1 MTGLWE
7 VMEVGMQEPGSVT
20 YVSLESDERIHGEYE
35 AALLEVEREFGERH
49 PMYIGGREV
58 TALREF
64 EARSPIDPGILLGT
78 FPEGGEEH
86 AREGIAAANEAFLG
100 WSRRDWRERIGIVRK
115 TVDAI
120 EERLFS
126 LAALLTFEAGKTRN
140 EALAE
145 VGEAAAMLRYYCD
158 VYEQNNGY
166 IFPMHSPAPGEE
178 CRSVMRPYG
187 VWAVIS
193 PFNFPIALA
202 AGMIAGALLTGNT
215 VVFKPTS
222 KTPLAGV
229 NLYRLFTEN
238 GVPPGALNLV
248 TGPGGPFGEVVA
260 AHPDVAG
267 IAFTGSRA
275 VGTWLYR
282 QVAAVQPYHKP
293 LVAELG
299 SKNPTIVT
307 ASADIVK
314 AAEGVARAAFG
325 FAGQKCSATS
335 RVYVHSSVAERFLQV
350 LRDRVDRMEV
360 GDPRRREVAYGPL
373 IDDDARLTFQAAVE
387 EALRDGGR
395 LVAGGAVTEEGL
407 YGRGVYVRPT
417 VIADLAPDHRLFAE
431 ELFVPLLLVGTFETL
446 EEALGLANA
455 TDYGL
460 TAGIFAED
468 PEEIRRFFDEIRFGV
483 VYANRRGGATTGAWP
498 GAQPFGGWK
507 ASGTTGRGA
516 GGPYYLLSFVR
527 EQAQTRVTEQGTK
540 TP

>member
-1 MTGLWE
+1 MRGVDIPGRVTGVPE
-7 VMEVGMQEPGSVT
+7 RVDGMQESVT
-20 YVSLESDERIHGEYE
+20 YVSLESDESFHGEYE
-35 AALLEVEREFGERH
+35 AALLAIEQEFGKRH

-58 TALREF
+58 TAPGEF
-64 EARSPIDPGILLGT
+64 EARSPIDRGILLGT
-78 FPEGGEEH
+78 FFAGEKEH
-86 AREGIAAANEAFLG
+86 AREAIAAANEAFPG
-100 WSRRDWRERIGIVRK
+100 WRRRDWRERAGIVRR
-115 TVDAI
+115 TADAI
-120 EERLFS
+120 ESRLFP
-126 LAALLTFEAGKTRN
+126 LAALLTYEAGKTRY

-145 VGEAAAMLRYYCD
+145 VGEAVAMLRYYCG

-166 IFPMHSPAPGEE
+166 IVPLHSPAPGEE

-187 VWAVIS
+187 AWAVIS
-193 PFNFPIALA
+193 PFNFPVALA

-222 KTPLAGV
+222 KTPLSGV
-229 NLYRLFTEN
+229 NLYRLFIAG

-260 AHPDVAG
+260 AHPGVAG

-275 VGTWLYR
+275 VGTWLA
-282 QVAAVQPYHKP
+282 QQAAAAQPYPGP
-293 LVAELG
+293 LVAEMG
-299 SKNPTIVT
+299 SKNPVIVT
-307 ASADIVK
+307 ASADIEK
-314 AAEGVARAAFG
+314 AVEGVARAAFG
-325 FAGQKCSATS
+325 FAGQKCSAAS
-335 RVYVHSSVAERFLQV
+335 RVYVHATVAERFSTA
-350 LRDRVDRMEV
+350 LRGRVERMEV

-373 IDDDARLTFQAAVE
+373 IDDDARATFQRAVE
-387 EALRDGGR
+387 EAVRDGGR
-395 LVAGGAVTEEGL
+395 ILAGGEVPGDGL
-407 YGRGVYVRPT
+407 YVRPT
-417 VIADLAPDHRLFAE
+417 VITGLLHDHRLYAE
-431 ELFVPLLLVGTFETL
+431 ELFVPVLLVDTVETL
-446 EEALGLANA
+446 DEALALANA

-468 PEEIRRFFDEIRFGV
+468 PEEIGYFFDRIRFGV

-527 EQAQTRVTEQGTK
+527 EQAETRVTEPTV

>member
-1 MTGLWE
+1 
-7 VMEVGMQEPGSVT
+7 MQTEVT
-20 YVSLESDERIHGEYE
+20 YVSIESDESLHGEYE
-35 AALLEVEREFGERH
+35 AALLAIEREFGESH

-58 TALREF
+58 RASGEF
-64 EARSPIDPGILLGT
+64 EVRSPIDPNILLGT
-78 FPEGGEEH
+78 FAAGGEEH
-86 AREGIAAANEAFLG
+86 VREAVAAANEAFPG
-100 WSRRDWRERIGIVRK
+100 WSRQDWRERAGIARK
-115 TVDAI
+115 TADAI
-120 EERLFS
+120 EDRLFK
-126 LAALLTFEAGKTRN
+126 LAALLTYEAGKTRY

-158 VYEQNNGY
+158 VYEENDGY
-166 IFPMHSPAPGEE
+166 TTVMNSSAPGEE

-202 AGMIAGALLTGNT
+202 AGMITGALLTGNT

-229 NLYRLFTEN
+229 TLYRLFAAA

-248 TGPGGPFGEVVA
+248 TGPGGPFGEAVV

-275 VGTWLYR
+275 VGTWLAR
-282 QVAAVQPYHKP
+282 QAAAVQPYHRP
-293 LVAELG
+293 LVLELG
-299 SKNPTIVT
+299 SKNPVIVT
-307 ASADIVK
+307 ASADIEK

-325 FAGQKCSATS
+325 FAGQKCSAAS
-335 RVYVHSSVAERFLQV
+335 RVYVQSPVAERFCEA
-350 LRDRVDRMEV
+350 LRKRTEKMEV
-360 GDPRRREVAYGPL
+360 GDPRRREVAFGPL
-373 IDDDARLTFQAAVE
+373 IDDDARLTYRKAVE

-395 LVAGGAVTEEGL
+395 LVAGGTV
-407 YGRGVYVRPT
+407 RGGGYVRPT
-417 VIADLAPDHRLFAE
+417 VIAGLAHDHRLFRD
-431 ELFVPLLLVGTFETL
+431 ELFVPVLLVGTFEEL
-446 EEALGLANA
+446 DEALALANA

-468 PEEIRRFFDEIRFGV
+468 PAEIETFFEGIRFGV

-507 ASGTTGRGA
+507 ASGSTGRGA

-527 EQAQTRVTEQGTK
+527 EQAQTRVTERAAA
-540 TP
+540 P

>member
-1 MTGLWE
+1 
-7 VMEVGMQEPGSVT
+7 MQESEKVT
-20 YVSLESDERIHGEYE
+20 YVSLESDESFHGEYE
-35 AALLEVEREFGERH
+35 AALLEIEQEFGERH

-58 TALREF
+58 TAPREF
-64 EARSPIDPGILLGT
+64 EARSPIDPGILLGI
-78 FPEGGEEH
+78 FPEGGEDH
-86 AREGIAAANEAFLG
+86 AREGIAAANEAFWE
-100 WSRRDWRERIGIVRK
+100 WSRRDWRERVAIVRK
-115 TVDAI
+115 TADAI
-120 EERLFS
+120 EDRLFP
-126 LAALLTFEAGKTRN
+126 LAALLTCEAGKTRY

-145 VGEAAAMLRYYCD
+145 VGEAADMLRYYCGI
-158 VYEQNNGY
+158 YEQNNGY
-166 IFPMHSPAPGEE
+166 VFPMRSPAPGEE

-202 AGMIAGALLTGNT
+202 ASMITGALLTGNT

-222 KTPLAGV
+222 KTPLSGAT
-229 NLYRLFTEN
+229 LYRLFVES

-248 TGPGGPFGEVVA
+248 TGPGGPFGEVVV

-275 VGTWLYR
+275 VGMWLQR
-282 QVAAVQPYHKP
+282 QVAAAQPYHKP

-307 ASADIVK
+307 ASADIGK
-314 AAEGVARAAFG
+314 AVEGVARAAFG

-335 RVYVHSSVAERFLQV
+335 RVYVHSSVAERFLQA

-373 IDDDARLTFQAAVE
+373 IDDDARLTFQKAVE
-387 EALRDGGR
+387 EAIGDGGR
-395 LVAGGAVTEEGL
+395 LVAGGEVLGDGL
-407 YGRGVYVRPT
+407 YGRGAYVRPT
-417 VIADLAPDHRLFAE
+417 VIAGLAHDHRLFRE
-431 ELFVPLLLVGTFETL
+431 ELFVPVLPVGTFESI
-446 EEALGLANA
+446 EEALTFANA

-460 TAGIFAED
+460 TAGIFTED
-468 PEEIRRFFDEIRFGV
+468 PEEIGYFFNRIRFGV

-507 ASGTTGRGA
+507 ASGSTGRGA

-527 EQAQTRVTEQGTK
+527 EQAQTRVTEPAGGG
-540 TP
+540 

>member
-1 MTGLWE
+1 
-7 VMEVGMQEPGSVT
+7 MQESGSVT

-35 AALLEVEREFGERH
+35 AALLEVERELGGRH

-58 TALREF
+58 TAPREF
-64 EARSPIDPGILLGT
+64 ETRSPIDPGILLGT

-86 AREGIAAANEAFLG
+86 ARGAIAAANEAFFG
-100 WSRRDWRERIGIVRK
+100 WSRQDWRERVGIVRK
-115 TVDAI
+115 TADAI

-126 LAALLTFEAGKTRN
+126 LAALLTFEAGKTRF

-145 VGEAAAMLRYYCD
+145 VGEAAAMLRYYCG

-187 VWAVIS
+187 AWAVIS

-275 VGTWLYR
+275 VGTWLHR
-282 QVAAVQPYHKP
+282 QVAAVQPYHK
-293 LVAELG
+293 
-299 SKNPTIVT
+299 NPVIVT
-307 ASADIVK
+307 ASADIPK

-335 RVYVHSSVAERFLQV
+335 RVYVHSSVAERFCEA

-373 IDDDARLTFQAAVE
+373 IDDDARLTFQEAVE

-417 VIADLAPDHRLFAE
+417 VIADLAHNHRLFAE

-446 EEALGLANA
+446 EEALKLANA

-468 PEEIRRFFDEIRFGV
+468 PEEVRRFFDEIRFGV

-527 EQAQTRVTEQGTK
+527 EQAQTRVTEPGTK

>member
-1 MTGLWE
+1 
-7 VMEVGMQEPGSVT
+7 MEAGSMQKSGRVT
-20 YVSLESDERIHGEYE
+20 YVSLEADESFHGEYE
-35 AALLEVEREFGERH
+35 AALLDAGRELGGRH

-58 TALREF
+58 AAPREF
-64 EARSPIDPGILLGT
+64 EARSPIDPEILLGT

-86 AREGIAAANEAFLG
+86 AREAIAAANKAFFE
-100 WSRRDWRERIGIVRK
+100 WTRRGWRERVGIVRR
-115 TVDAI
+115 TADVI
-120 EERLFS
+120 EARLFG
-126 LAALLTFEAGKTRN
+126 LAALLTYEAGKTRY

-145 VGEAAAMLRYYCD
+145 VGETVDMLRYYCD
-158 VYEQNNGY
+158 IYEQSNGY
-166 IFPMHSPAPGEE
+166 VFPMRSPVPGEE

-187 VWAVIS
+187 AWAVIS

-222 KTPLAGV
+222 KTPLSGV
-229 NLYRLFTEN
+229 TLYRLFVES
-238 GVPPGALNLV
+238 GVPPGALNLL
-248 TGPGGPFGEVVA
+248 TGPGGPFGKVVT

-267 IAFTGSRA
+267 IVFTGSRD
-275 VGTWLYR
+275 VGMWLYR
-282 QVAAVQPYHKP
+282 QVAAMQPYHKP

-299 SKNPTIVT
+299 SKNPTVVT
-307 ASADIVK
+307 ASADVGK
-314 AAEGVARAAFG
+314 AVEGVARAAFG

-335 RVYVHSSVAERFLQV
+335 RVYVHSSVAERFCEA

-373 IDDDARLTFQAAVE
+373 IDDDARRTFQEAVE

-395 LVAGGAVTEEGL
+395 LVAGGAGQ
-407 YGRGVYVRPT
+407 GVYVRPT
-417 VIADLAPDHRLFAE
+417 VIAGLAHDHRLFAE
-431 ELFVPLLLVGTFETL
+431 ELFVPILLVGTFETL
-446 EEALGLANA
+446 EEALTLANA

-460 TAGIFAED
+460 TAGVFSED
-468 PEEIRRFFDEIRFGV
+468 PEEVRYFFDRIRFGV

-527 EQAQTRVTEQGTK
+527 EQARTRVTEPGGGG
-540 TP
+540 

>member
-1 MTGLWE
+1 
-7 VMEVGMQEPGSVT
+7 MQKSVT
-20 YVSLESDERIHGEYE
+20 YVSLESDKSLHGEYE
-35 AALLEVEREFGERH
+35 AALLEIEQEFGKRH

-58 TALREF
+58 TAPGEF
-64 EARSPIDPGILLGT
+64 EARSPIDPGILLGM
-78 FPEGGEEH
+78 FPAGGEEH
-86 AREGIAAANEAFLG
+86 AREGIAAADGAFRG
-100 WSRRDWRERIGIVRK
+100 WSRRDWRERVGIVRR
-115 TVDAI
+115 TADAI
-120 EERLFS
+120 EERFFL
-126 LAALLTFEAGKTRN
+126 LAALLTFEAGKTRY

-145 VGEAAAMLRYYCD
+145 VGETVAMLRYYCG
-158 VYEQNNGY
+158 VYEQNDGY
-166 IFPMHSPAPGEE
+166 LRPMHSTAPGEE

-222 KTPLAGV
+222 KTPLSGV
-229 NLYRLFTEN
+229 TLYRLFAAG

-275 VGTWLYR
+275 VGTWLER
-282 QVAAVQPYHKP
+282 ETAAVQPYHRP
-293 LVAELG
+293 LVAEMG
-299 SKNPTIVT
+299 SKNPVIVT
-307 ASADIVK
+307 ASADIEK
-314 AAEGVARAAFG
+314 AVEGVARAAFG
-325 FAGQKCSATS
+325 FAGQKCSAAS
-335 RVYVHSSVAERFLQV
+335 RVYVQSPVAERFCTA

-373 IDDDARLTFQAAVE
+373 IDDAARLTFQRAVE
-387 EALRDGGR
+387 EALGDGGR
-395 LVAGGAVTEEGL
+395 LVAGGEVFEDGL
-407 YGRGVYVRPT
+407 YVRPT
-417 VIADLAPDHRLFAE
+417 VIAGLPHDHRLFRE
-431 ELFVPLLLVGTFETL
+431 ELFVPVLLVGTFETL
-446 EEALGLANA
+446 KEALTLANA

-468 PEEIRRFFDEIRFGV
+468 PEEVGYFFDRIRFGV

-527 EQAQTRVTEQGTK
+527 EQAETRVTEPPI